1 MSNTTKT
8 VPTKSAFKSVNFWAT
23 ILTIITGVAGV
34 FAVVPDAAAAG
45 QLTDI
50 TTDAIEAAKAKNWY
64 VLGAL
69 VIQSANFLYHT
80 FIKPL
85 IGK

>member
-1 MSNTTKT
+1 MSNTTPA
-8 VPTKSAFKSVNFWAT
+8 PTKSRFQSVNFWAT
-23 ILTIITGVAGV
+23 ILTILTGVAGV
-34 FAVVPDAAAAG
+34 FAVVPDPNAAG

-50 TTDAIEAAKAKNWY
+50 TIDAVAAAKEKNWY

-80 FIKPL
+80 FIRPL

>member
-1 MSNTTKT
+1 MANTTQ
-8 VPTKSAFKSVNFWAT
+8 PTKSRFKSVNFWAT
-23 ILTIITGVAGV
+23 ILTILTGVAGV
-34 FAVVPDAAAAG
+34 FAVVPDPASAG

-50 TTDAIEAAKAKNWY
+50 TLDAVAAAKEKNWY

-80 FIKPL
+80 FIRPL